1 MEVSISFTRSTL
13 PAPAGGGSSPG
24 RGDRAAVGY
33 PCAMAI
39 AAVRPAA
46 VDDVDEIVRIQAT
59 TWEAAYAELLPP
71 TALEQLRTPQARQ
84 AWTTAVQAGPGFHV
98 LVATEGEWTVG
109 FCAATP
115 AQTPEG
121 HTPAAET
128 GERPAIGPEHWA
140 EIGALLVE
148 PRWGRRGH
156 GGRLLATVA
165 QALRESGALYGLA
178 WVPEADPASRRFYER
193 AGGETDGAV
202 RVLDTGESTVRE
214 GRGTGSLDLKLDE

>member
-1 MEVSISFTRSTL
+1 
-13 PAPAGGGSSPG
+13 
-24 RGDRAAVGY
+24 
-33 PCAMAI
+33 MAI

-71 TALEQLRTPQARQ
+71 TALEQLRTPQAHQ
-84 AWTTAVQAGPGFHV
+84 AWRTAVEAGPGFHV

-115 AQTPEG
+115 AQAPDG
-121 HTPAAET
+121 HTPSDE
-128 GERPAIGPEHWA
+128 PIGPEHWA

-165 QALRESGALYGLA
+165 QALRESGALFGLA
-178 WVPEADPASRRFYER
+178 WVPEADAASRKFYER
-193 AGGETDGAV
+193 AGWETDGAV
-202 RVLDTGESTVRE
+202 RVLDTGDGTLREVRI
-214 GRGTGSLDLKLDE
+214 TGSLDLKLAD

>member
-24 RGDRAAVGY
+24 RGDRAGVGY

-71 TALEQLRTPQARQ
+71 TALEQLRTPQAHQ
-84 AWTTAVQAGPGFHV
+84 AWRTAVEAGPGFHV

-115 AQTPEG
+115 AQAPDG
-121 HTPAAET
+121 HTPTDE
-128 GERPAIGPEHWA
+128 PIGPEHWA
-140 EIGALLVE
+140 
-148 PRWGRRGH
+148 
-156 GGRLLATVA
+156 
-165 QALRESGALYGLA
+165 
-178 WVPEADPASRRFYER
+178 
-193 AGGETDGAV
+193 
-202 RVLDTGESTVRE
+202 
-214 GRGTGSLDLKLDE
+214 